1 MAVLQVQQVAAP
13 DLSSTSSILANA
25 GKSFDNGIQSAKD
38 LLSSY
43 QAGQQSKGD
52 ALLLGELAGLKTEE
66 ELASFLG
73 STDFSKLNLSEGMRA
88 NVLGARSTILG
99 NDATRQGTLNARDDN
114 ARQWEANSRA
124 WNADGRAQAAEGR
137 VAAEYLDS
145 VNARTELRGLTPY
158 VVGAVEEGRQYGTGG
173 APKATGPVDTSFMSY
188 SNQGA
193 TRNDPLSDDLIRGM
207 SFLGEMGIRMDV
219 VSGGQESN
227 KAGEGTGS
235 TRHNHGNAADV
246 DFYMGDRRLN
256 WNNAEDRKIF
266 EEITRRAVDNG
277 VTGIGAGDDYM
288 GAGRMHVGF
297 GTPGVWGAGGKGAN
311 APEWLRAA
319 YGGGGPQFKTS
330 TTPVTQNPASFG
342 AGAAL
347 AGALG
352 GTKYMTP
359 EQAVKLAGYG
369 YDAQTVGQSMIDT
382 AEAKRVKERTAEGQ
396 LSILNNPDVLTVGQG
411 QKLAFGMEGLS
422 PSQQVAA
429 GIGFGNLAGSAQEV
443 LAPTVAENPVYT
455 DALARAAA
463 TNATADANDPKAR
476 AIALAQTF
484 KDSGDVGG
492 TLLSEFN
499 VPEGSG
505 LDSAYVSRRI
515 TQMAYSAG
523 VTPAQMAATLSSTA
537 QGNFGQFD
545 AMLNAASDT
554 DMYRSVMSLADKAYG
569 PEAMSAYEKFQSD
582 ISSRDASIEATKLK
596 LSTAKTSAAKFPAG
610 STERAE
616 ADRKVRLT
624 EAAII
629 ADQNPIEARKNTM
642 EYLSG
647 RIIGF
652 DPSSVAG
659 RRTKLERFIHDD
671 NSLNDEEKLLLIL
684 GLRV

>member
-1 MAVLQVQQVAAP
+1 
-13 DLSSTSSILANA
+13 
-25 GKSFDNGIQSAKD
+25 
-38 LLSSY
+38 
-43 QAGQQSKGD
+43 
-52 ALLLGELAGLKTEE
+52 
-66 ELASFLG
+66 
-73 STDFSKLNLSEGMRA
+73 
-88 NVLGARSTILG
+88 
-99 NDATRQGTLNARDDN
+99 
-114 ARQWEANSRA
+114 
-124 WNADGRAQAAEGR
+124 
-137 VAAEYLDS
+137 
-145 VNARTELRGLTPY
+145 
-158 VVGAVEEGRQYGTGG
+158 
-173 APKATGPVDTSFMSY
+173 MSY

-369 YDAQTVGQSMIDT
+369 YDAQTTGQGLIDEREAKRIAELGSEATLAAITDPNNLT
-382 AEAKRVKERTAEGQ
+382 AEAVRRDLATTPGLPASAILGLTGQ
-396 LSILNNPDVLTVGQG
+396 NLDAQSSLITPSVSESATV
-411 QKLAFGMEGLS
+411 
-422 PSQQVAA
+422 
-429 GIGFGNLAGSAQEV
+429 
-443 LAPTVAENPVYT
+443 T
-455 DALARAAA
+455 DAFTRAAA
-463 TNATADANDPKAR
+463 TNATADANDPQAR

-569 PEAMSAYEKFQSD
+569 PEAMSAYEKSQAD
-582 ISSRDASIEATKLK
+582 ISSRDATREATKLK